1 MLARWAD
8 KSYARV
14 FTHDTIGL
22 RGISA
27 LYFLVNCK
35 FLAVVCVVVSS
46 CCRRPLRDICF
57 VSRLAVSSFLDNFL
71 VRGSVGSFFNLWY
84 GPLSFRED
92 ILVWYVSVT
101 ETTSASPLSAGSTL
115 MDCSSFRR
123 RSM

>member
-1 MLARWAD
+1 M
-8 KSYARV
+8 
-14 FTHDTIGL
+14 
-22 RGISA
+22 RGCSRMTQ
-27 LYFLVNCK
+27 LVSEVYRPCKFLVNCK
-35 FLAVVCVVVSS
+35 FQAVVCVVVSS

-57 VSRLAVSSFLDNFL
+57 VSRLAVSSFVDNFL

-92 ILVWYVSVT
+92 ILVWYVSVA
-101 ETTSASPLSAGSTL
+101 ETTSAIPLSAVSTL

>member
-1 MLARWAD
+1 M
-8 KSYARV
+8 
-14 FTHDTIGL
+14 
-22 RGISA
+22 RGCSRMSQ
-27 LYFLVNCK
+27 LVSEVYRPCKFLVNCK
-35 FLAVVCVVVSS
+35 FQAVVVSS

-92 ILVWYVSVT
+92 ILVWYVSVA
-101 ETTSASPLSAGSTL
+101 ETTLAIPLSAVSTL